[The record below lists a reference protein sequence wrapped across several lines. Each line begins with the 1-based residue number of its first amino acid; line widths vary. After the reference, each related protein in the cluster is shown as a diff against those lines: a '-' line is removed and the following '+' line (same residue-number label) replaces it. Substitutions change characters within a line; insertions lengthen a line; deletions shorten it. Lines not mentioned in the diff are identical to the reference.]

1 MVARMASGRD
11 HVPEQAGDVGAA
23 AAETLLS
30 QAAACARGGDTG
42 QAERLIRMLL
52 TREPR
57 HPDAL

>member
-1 MVARMASGRD
+1 MASGRD
-11 HVPEQAGDVGAA
+11 HLSVENGDANAA

-30 QAAACARGGDTG
+30 EAAACTARGDTG
-42 QAERLIRMLL
+42 QAERLIRALL